1 MWPQTPPE
9 PVLIPNVSHVWK
21 THMSFEKINGF
32 KQNVQKVH
40 NWMCIGKACGAFP
53 FCRMATLVKH
63 TRHLLCFVSMMY
75 CGSLMAGKFNK
86 TDFLRTLKPMHC
98 HSLDVYTVRSNVE
111 CVLHCRANLYSCLG
125 YSVTRH
131 LPSVVRCHVC
141 FIYDV
146 RAPMIVA
153 PNVRDG
159 VTSFMPVWNTQVAPF
174 TNMV

>member
-1 MWPQTPPE
+1 MTTNPSRTRLNPLCIIRLANE
-9 PVLIPNVSHVWK
+9 SVIWK
-21 THMSFEKINGF
+21 NNGF

-40 NWMCIGKACGAFP
+40 NWACIGKTCRTFL
-53 FCRMATLVKH
+53 FRRMAALVKH

-75 CGSLMAGKFNK
+75 CGSLIAGKFNK

-98 HSLDVYTVRSNVE
+98 HSLDVYVVRSNVE
-111 CVLHCRANLYSCLG
+111 CALHCRANLYSCLG

-131 LPSVVRCHVC
+131 LPSVVRCRVC

-146 RAPMIVA
+146 RTPMSVA

-159 VTSFMPVWNTQVAPF
+159 VTSFMPVWNTQDGKS
-174 TNMV
+174 TKQR